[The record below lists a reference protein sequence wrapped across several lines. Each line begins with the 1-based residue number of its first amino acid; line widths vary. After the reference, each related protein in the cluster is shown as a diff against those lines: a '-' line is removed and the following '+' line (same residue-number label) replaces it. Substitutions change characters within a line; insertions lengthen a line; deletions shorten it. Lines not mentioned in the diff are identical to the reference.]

1 MKSSFPFP
9 VFISI
14 QTFELSPC
22 PFFYHII
29 WFKLGIFIFR
39 LQSSDNLIKMVIIEE
54 LLVFP
59 FVIFIQIT
67 CQMPYF
73 IALLFYRLFVGLA
86 LRIEEYRRSN
96 GKYGYCF
103 NHRILIRDRFLLTHD

>member
-1 MKSSFPFP
+1 MKSSFAFP

-29 WFKLGIFIFR
+29 WFKPGIFIFR
-39 LQSSDNLIKMVIIEE
+39 LQFSDNPIKMVIIEE

-73 IALLFYRLFVGLA
+73 IALLLYCLFV
-86 LRIEEYRRSN
+86 
-96 GKYGYCF
+96 
-103 NHRILIRDRFLLTHD
+103 